1 MAKQEQKRKR
11 KSTKKKTESTMSI
24 EIVMAIL
31 ILIQFLAIFKLGFL
45 GRFFANSIRF
55 FVGDLFIYAGILG
68 ILASIGVLFRGRIQS
83 IPKKWIGVA
92 TSLIIAIFLWVEVA
106 SFSSYVQEGGQ
117 LFKEMMA
124 RYAIDFKANAIE
136 QNLGSGM
143 IGALFYTIT
152 YFLVSQWGTYLTI
165 FVLFMISIFVAFEIH
180 LKDVFEVLRN
190 WTAQI
195 QHQLE
200 ENKVEKDSRVRE
212 TKSEVIETK
221 PKEVKEKKASL
232 IDKMKNFV
240 FDEEEEEDEFEEI
253 YPEVTPPPVTKTVAE
268 EEFVQPKR
276 EEPTSFNPFVE
287 PTEVEE
293 DTEDLEDFVINGGT
307 DDSDYQLPPLTL
319 LNPIPPSDQSDE
331 KMIVDSKYNEL
342 VLKTQELKKNQLD
355 LLGASKTEE
364 RNRIARDLHDS
375 VGHLLSTLSI
385 QLTALEKITKSR
397 DLDISENIGELKN
410 FTQDGLRE
418 VRKIIHDMKVEDNNW
433 KNNIEKLINNSGI
446 KINYIV
452 NEETWKLNERQEQA
466 IYRIIQEF
474 ITNSQKY
481 ANTNKINI
489 SLIFSE
495 DSLVLS
501 MRDFGKG
508 CENLEEKG
516 GLLSIR
522 ERVNELHGKM
532 NVESGNNK
540 GFYLQVYIPRVI

>member
-1 MAKQEQKRKR
+1 MENRTTKNLNIFIMFLLFVEYILFDF
-11 KSTKKKTESTMSI
+11 KSTNYEYNLVFLLFYVSFINFRTYQVQNLKYKKYSI
-24 EIVMAIL
+24 FFDFIFFILMMFFRLENFYILVISFIFQLYRYLEFKFALIINVCIYFIL
-31 ILIQFLAIFKLGFL
+31 IIESSYSLFNSYINLIFYFMCNA
-45 GRFFANSIRF
+45 
-55 FVGDLFIYAGILG
+55 
-68 ILASIGVLFRGRIQS
+68 
-83 IPKKWIGVA
+83 
-92 TSLIIAIFLWVEVA
+92 LIIA
-106 SFSSYVQEGGQ
+106 Y
-117 LFKEMMA
+117 
-124 RYAIDFKANAIE
+124 
-136 QNLGSGM
+136 
-143 IGALFYTIT
+143 FYINNR
-152 YFLVSQWGTYLTI
+152 I
-165 FVLFMISIFVAFEIH
+165 II
-180 LKDVFEVLRN
+180 
-190 WTAQI
+190 
-195 QHQLE
+195 LE
-200 ENKVEKDSRVRE
+200 
-212 TKSEVIETK
+212 
-221 PKEVKEKKASL
+221 
-232 IDKMKNFV
+232 
-240 FDEEEEEDEFEEI
+240 
-253 YPEVTPPPVTKTVAE
+253 
-268 EEFVQPKR
+268 
-276 EEPTSFNPFVE
+276 
-287 PTEVEE
+287 
-293 DTEDLEDFVINGGT
+293 
-307 DDSDYQLPPLTL
+307 
-319 LNPIPPSDQSDE
+319 DE
-331 KMIVDSKYNEL
+331 KMIVESKYNEL

-433 KNNIEKLINNSGI
+433 KDNIEKLINNSGI

-508 CENLEEKG
+508 CEKLEEKG

>member
-1 MAKQEQKRKR
+1 MCNA
-11 KSTKKKTESTMSI
+11 
-24 EIVMAIL
+24 
-31 ILIQFLAIFKLGFL
+31 
-45 GRFFANSIRF
+45 
-55 FVGDLFIYAGILG
+55 
-68 ILASIGVLFRGRIQS
+68 
-83 IPKKWIGVA
+83 
-92 TSLIIAIFLWVEVA
+92 LIIA
-106 SFSSYVQEGGQ
+106 Y
-117 LFKEMMA
+117 
-124 RYAIDFKANAIE
+124 
-136 QNLGSGM
+136 
-143 IGALFYTIT
+143 FYINNR
-152 YFLVSQWGTYLTI
+152 I
-165 FVLFMISIFVAFEIH
+165 II
-180 LKDVFEVLRN
+180 
-190 WTAQI
+190 
-195 QHQLE
+195 LE
-200 ENKVEKDSRVRE
+200 
-212 TKSEVIETK
+212 
-221 PKEVKEKKASL
+221 
-232 IDKMKNFV
+232 
-240 FDEEEEEDEFEEI
+240 
-253 YPEVTPPPVTKTVAE
+253 
-268 EEFVQPKR
+268 
-276 EEPTSFNPFVE
+276 
-287 PTEVEE
+287 
-293 DTEDLEDFVINGGT
+293 
-307 DDSDYQLPPLTL
+307 
-319 LNPIPPSDQSDE
+319 DE

-342 VLKTQELKKNQLD
+342 VLKIQELKKNQLD

-418 VRKIIHDMKVEDNNW
+418 VKKIIHDMKVEDNSW
-433 KNNIEKLINNSGI
+433 KDNIEKLINNSGI

-508 CENLEEKG
+508 CEKLEEKG